1 MHLLA
6 FSTFFFSA
14 DSVLHGDGEEKG
26 MYDELSSAFRL
37 SRTAFRSLDNGL
49 FSGMGRENEKS
60 TRMGTPELLNYFEG
74 TIDVSTPSF
83 S

>member
-1 MHLLA
+1 MHFLA

-49 FSGMGRENEKS
+49 FSGMGCGNEKS
-60 TRMGTPELLNYFEG
+60 ARMGAPELLDFFEHWN
-74 TIDVSTPSF
+74 DVGILF
-83 S
+83 